1 MKSLFNEDVVEI
13 TFEDFYKLYPRKE
26 SRKNAERSF
35 KKLSEKDKVLAYK
48 GLEKHLKSWR
58 STGKEIQYISH
69 PSTWINQRRWED
81 ELEHSFDVGSEKST
95 SEPSENPTLIEV
107 RKSRESEYATREEIL
122 EILREGIGK
131 GRRYDKGEVPLDEN
145 GDIIKT
151 KEGI

>member
-1 MKSLFNEDVVEI
+1 MKSLFNEDVIEI
-13 TFEDFYKLYPRKE
+13 TFEDFYKLYPKKV
-26 SRKNAERSF
+26 SRQNAERSF

-48 GLEKHLKSWR
+48 GLEKHLKFWR

-81 ELEHSFDVGSEKST
+81 ELEPSLDLGSE
-95 SEPSENPTLIEV
+95 EPEPYENQTLIEV

>member
-1 MKSLFNEDVVEI
+1 MKSLFNEDIIEI

-26 SRKNAERSF
+26 SRKNAEKSF

-48 GLEKHLKSWR
+48 GLEKHVKFWIK
-58 STGKEIQYISH
+58 TGKESQYISH

-81 ELEHSFDVGSEKST
+81 ELEPSFDIGSEKST
-95 SEPSENPTLIEV
+95 SEPYENQTLIEV
-107 RKSRESEYATREEIL
+107 RKSRESEYATREEIM

-131 GRRYDKGEVPLDEN
+131 GRRYDKGEIPLDEN

-151 KEGI
+151 KEGT